1 MAAYLKTVKENK
13 MIIKWMKL
21 DLKGRAAAILI
32 EELVFSNQQDDMLEQ
47 FTLTGLPL
55 AAILDQEPLNI
66 RMQKFAASKEDPC
79 SSAKVGEG
87 TLSSSILA
95 ATGLSPHNF
104 AMMSPS
110 SQEQVEATI
119 ASAQLAVQEHITL
132 IDGSQSAV
140 A

>member
-87 TLSSSILA
+87 TSASILA
-95 ATGLSPHNF
+95 ASGFCLHKF
-104 AMMSPS
+104 AMMSPIN
-110 SQEQVEATI
+110 QEQVQATVAI
-119 ASAQLAVQEHITL
+119 AQLAVQEHITL